1 MEYGVVGYQ
10 FDFSNN
16 NIVILFPVLQESLFI
31 NEIKFSANK
40 YKFSLYI
47 MNNKVK
53 KKLEE
58 MEDIL
63 TRYILF
69 VNRIENRGREKWNT
83 LLEGMNLISQI

>member
-1 MEYGVVGYQ
+1 MKKKKLEVIGYQ

-53 KKLEE
+53 KK
-58 MEDIL
+58 IRRNR
-63 TRYILF
+63 RYIDTIHPF
-69 VNRIENRGREKWNT
+69 R
-83 LLEGMNLISQI
+83 

>member
-1 MEYGVVGYQ
+1 
-10 FDFSNN
+10 
-16 NIVILFPVLQESLFI
+16 
-31 NEIKFSANK
+31 
-40 YKFSLYI
+40 

-83 LLEGMNLISQI
+83 LLEGMNLISEI